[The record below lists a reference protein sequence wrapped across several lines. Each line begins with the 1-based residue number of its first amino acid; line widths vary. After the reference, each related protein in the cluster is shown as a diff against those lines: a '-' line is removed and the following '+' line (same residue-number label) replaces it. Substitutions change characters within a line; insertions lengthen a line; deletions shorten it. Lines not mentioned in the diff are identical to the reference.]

1 MIEVQYRGG
10 NSVVITTKQQT
21 LLVDANVASLSLK
34 NPKVGTHIQL
44 GTEKRFLID
53 GQQGLTFEGPGDYEV
68 GNASIQGV
76 AAQRH
81 IDTADDRK
89 MSTMYRITIDDIT
102 TAVIGNVDPALTEEQ
117 YEQIGI
123 VDVLVVPVGGNG
135 YTLDTTAAAAIVRHV
150 EPKVVIPVHYK
161 DSGITYEV
169 DQADAKG
176 FIQELG
182 SPVEEVDTLKLK
194 SASAL
199 PPVLTV
205 YLLKRQ

>member
-21 LLVDANVASLSLK
+21 LLVDANVASLGLK

-102 TAVIGNVDPALTEEQ
+102 TAVIGNVDSALTEEQ

-135 YTLDTTAAAAIVRHV
+135 YTLDATAAAAIVRHV